1 MISIG
6 TDIVKVS
13 RIKALIDKKKERF
26 LNKIFTEEEISYCNS
41 YSDSEVHFSGKYAA
55 KEAVKKALLSN
66 GLIEYIHLKDIK
78 ILNKDNKAPYVVID
92 FLELI
97 PSHPI
102 ETQINIINLNYTV
115 SVSHEEEYAIAFVVI
130 EK

>member
-1 MISIG
+1 MTSIG

-13 RIKALIDKKKERF
+13 RIKALINQKAEKF

-66 GLIEYIHLKDIK
+66 DLIKHISLKDIK
-78 ILNKDNKAPYVVID
+78 ILNKENKAPYVVID
-92 FLELI
+92 
-97 PSHPI
+97 
-102 ETQINIINLNYTV
+102 NIMELNYSV
-115 SVSHEEEYAIAFVVI
+115 SISHEEEYAIAFVVI

>member
-13 RIKALIDKKKERF
+13 RIKALIDQKKEKF
-26 LNKIFTEEEISYCNS
+26 LNKVFTEKEIAYCNS
-41 YSDSEVHFSGKYAA
+41 YSASELHFSGKYAA

-66 GLIEYIHLKDIK
+66 DLIDKISLKDIE
-78 ILNKDNKAPYVVID
+78 ILNKNNKAPYIVVKD
-92 FLELI
+92 M
-97 PSHPI
+97 I
-102 ETQINIINLNYTV
+102 ELNYNV
-115 SVSHEEEYAIAFVVI
+115 SVSHEEGYAIAFVVI

>member
-13 RIKALIDKKKERF
+13 RIKALIDQKKEKF
-26 LNKIFTEEEISYCNS
+26 LHKIFTEEEILYCNS
-41 YSDSEVHFSGKYAA
+41 YPDSEIHFSGKYAA

-66 GLIEYIHLKDIK
+66 DLIEHINLKDIK

-92 FLELI
+92 FVGFI

-102 ETQINIINLNYTV
+102 KTQINIVNLNYSV
-115 SVSHEEEYAIAFVVI
+115 SVSHEDEYAIAFVVI

>member
-13 RIKALIDKKKERF
+13 RIKDLLTTKEEKF
-26 LNKIFTEEEISYCNS
+26 LNKVFTEEEISYCNS
-41 YSDSEVHFSGKYAA
+41 HSNPEIHFSGKYAA

-66 GLIEYIHLKDIK
+66 DLIEQISLKDIK
-78 ILNKDNKAPYVVID
+78 ILNRDNKVPYIVID
-92 FLELI
+92 NLMD
-97 PSHPI
+97 
-102 ETQINIINLNYTV
+102 LNYNV
-115 SVSHEEEYAIAFVVI
+115 SISHEEEYAIAFVVI

>member
-13 RIKALIDKKKERF
+13 RIKGLLTTKEERF

-41 YSDSEVHFSGKYAA
+41 HSNPEIHFSGKYAA

-66 GLIEYIHLKDIK
+66 DLIEHISLKDIK
-78 ILNKDNKAPYVVID
+78 ILNRDNKVRYVVID
-92 FLELI
+92 
-97 PSHPI
+97 
-102 ETQINIINLNYTV
+102 NIMDLNYNV
-115 SVSHEEEYAIAFVVI
+115 SISHEEEYAIAFALI
-130 EK
+130 QK